1 MLTTMRLIY
10 FILLL
15 GAEGAACGFVYM
27 SNYSIAPNHIEISF
41 KPETYENYPCY
52 VDYARCDDFYHN
64 TNCSVTRSNDFD
76 CNQNVSLENLR
87 NGTQYYF
94 QISFS
99 NLVTGINYYFSNC
112 FTTGEEVELANGI
125 LYTVTA
131 TNISINR
138 PQFNDGNVYI
148 EILNSG
154 EFGAISYWYWPD
166 LVVYNLTA
174 ATSYDFIFGFFYTLY
189 WSFCYIGSAK
199 FSTACT

>member
-1 MLTTMRLIY
+1 MAP
-10 FILLL
+10 LL
-15 GAEGAACGFVYM
+15 GSLPYLSLSHQGGLILFLVT
-27 SNYSIAPNHIEISF
+27 I
-41 KPETYENYPCY
+41 
-52 VDYARCDDFYHN
+52 CDDN
-64 TNCSVTRSNDFD
+64 SVLFPYDD
-76 CNQNVSLENLR
+76 LL
-87 NGTQYYF
+87 
-94 QISFS
+94 SFIF
-99 NLVTGINYYFSNC
+99 L
-112 FTTGEEVELANGI
+112 GEEVELANGI

-199 FSTACT
+199 FSTACTGKASFRSVINPFELPLYSQINVLCSEIKS